1 MRLGVNIRVRETF
14 YFLHLSFG
22 ACTLRGKLKKQLKF
36 LETLS
41 LEERVKVGVM
51 IEIKVRFGVRVRI
64 AVQDFLLCSCSLRK
78 SINLV
83 VPLVVSL
90 W

>member
-1 MRLGVNIRVRETF
+1 MRLAVNIRVRETF

-22 ACTLRGKLKKQLKF
+22 ACTVRGNLKKQLKF

-41 LEERVKVGVM
+41 LEERFMVGVM
-51 IEIKVRFGVRVRI
+51 VEIKVRFGVRVRI
-64 AVQDFLLCSCSLRK
+64 AVQDFLFYSCSVRK
-78 SINLV
+78 SINLL